1 MNNEV
6 NQIVA
11 YTNYEG
17 LSQFHI
23 FIKKSFQNLMNSLA
37 TKLTLGCGK
46 NDEYTPITLM
56 LSPPWILLVYCRV

>member
-1 MNNEV
+1 MN

-17 LSQFHI
+17 LFQFCI

-37 TKLTLGCGK
+37 MKLILGCGK
-46 NDEYTPITLM
+46 NDEYSPITLM
-56 LSPPWILLVYCRV
+56 LSPPWIFLVYCRV